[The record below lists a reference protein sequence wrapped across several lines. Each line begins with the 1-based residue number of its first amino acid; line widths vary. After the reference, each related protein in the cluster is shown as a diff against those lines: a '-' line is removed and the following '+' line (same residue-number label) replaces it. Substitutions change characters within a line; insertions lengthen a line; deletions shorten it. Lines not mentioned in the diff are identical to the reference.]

1 MRESKSHFIQEGEED
16 KGDWGEGFCESADER
31 GREVLEEMSVELIL
45 GGIGAALGIAN
56 FVYWA
61 WLARRERVVIVNPEV
76 YTYFL
81 PKGVQRVLED
91 KKPDG
96 INNHALQIGVVCAL
110 ALTNGEKE
118 IEVNEV
124 DFKLEKDVYK
134 RLKEYFPTPFQR
146 YHESDP
152 SYVLS
157 FHLSTYAINKEDRHL
172 GASLQPKKSVDFTG
186 VYFLESTQKFDNEYE
201 TLGIAPYPDGSEPE
215 EFIESPEFVKPILE
229 ELRTNYQICWT
240 RYDGKELCW
249 RFPNRWWRNLGK
261 KLWG

>member
-1 MRESKSHFIQEGEED
+1 
-16 KGDWGEGFCESADER
+16 
-31 GREVLEEMSVELIL
+31 MSVELIL
-45 GGIGAALGIAN
+45 GGIGTVLGTAN

-81 PKGVQRVLED
+81 PKGVKRMLED

-96 INNHALQIGVVCAL
+96 IHNHALQIEVVCTL

-118 IEVNEV
+118 IEVSEV
-124 DFKLEKDVYK
+124 DFKLEKNVYN
-134 RLKEYFPTPFQR
+134 RLKEYFLTPFQR
-146 YHESDP
+146 QHGPAS

-157 FHLSTYAINKEDRHL
+157 FHLPTYAINEDDRHIL
-172 GASLQPKKSVDFTG
+172 SVLKPKTSVDFRG
-186 VYFLESTQKFDNEYE
+186 VNFLESTEKFDKDYE
-201 TLGIAPYPDGSEPE
+201 KLGIAPYADGSEPE
-215 EFIESPEFVKPILE
+215 EFIESPVFVEPILE
-229 ELRTNYQICWT
+229 ELHTNYQICWT